1 MRRAAVLAIGVAI
14 LAASSASAAPRSAE
28 ARAVRLRSFGTCSQ
42 FLGYARSHAKGLVGP
57 NGLRGYPGPLTAVP
71 PEAAAPV
78 QADSGVPGVDF
89 STTNVQETG
98 VDEPDI
104 VKTDGS
110 TIFSLA
116 QGKVWA
122 VDVSGSKPRL
132 AGSLQLDQGW
142 NAQLLLYG
150 KHLLVLSGGGGP
162 PILLRG
168 AESLLPIRVAGTM
181 LTDVDV
187 SDPSSMH
194 VVRTMSVEGAYLSA
208 RLVGSTA
215 RVVITSTP
223 YLPLVYQG
231 QKGAETPAAAER
243 KNRGV
248 IASSRLRNWLP
259 YYKLTDRK
267 AKRTIHRALVGCR
280 QVRRPVDFS
289 GLGMVTVLTIDL
301 ARGLEP
307 VDSDAVMADGNTV
320 YASTGSLYVASQRWA
335 FANPETG
342 ELPQSVTTQV
352 HEFDI
357 SSPDT
362 TVYRA
367 SGEVSGY
374 ILNQWALSEDKGYLR
389 VATTEAP
396 TWLQPDQAQQS
407 QSFVTIL
414 RRDGGSL
421 VQAGRVGGL
430 GAGERIYAVR
440 FIGDVG
446 YVVTFRQVDPLYTL
460 DLSDPG
466 NPRVVGELKVQGYS
480 AYLHPVGDGLLLG
493 VGQDASG
500 EGRVLGTQLSLF
512 DVSNPAKP
520 VRLQHETIGGGWS
533 EAEWDHH
540 AFLWWPASSLAVL
553 PVQAYFPDGTSF
565 VGALGYRVDKGGI
578 AKVGAVTHPVQ
589 SPVVEGEPLPPQ
601 AYSAQIRRSVV
612 VGDTLYTVSDAG
624 IKASGLAALGNLA
637 WVPFR

>member
-14 LAASSASAAPRSAE
+14 LAASAAGAASRSPE
-28 ARAVRLRSFGTCSQ
+28 SRALRLRSFGTCAQ
-42 FLGYARSHAKGLVGP
+42 FLAYARSHAKGLVGP
-57 NGLRGYPGPLTAVP
+57 NGLRGYPGILLAP

-78 QADSGVPGVDF
+78 QADGGVPGVDF

-122 VDVSGSKPRL
+122 VDVSGSRPRL

-142 NAQLLLYG
+142 NAQLLFYG
-150 KHLLVLSGGGGP
+150 KRLLVLSGGCGP

-168 AESLLPIRVAGTM
+168 AESLLPIRATATV
-181 LTDVDV
+181 LTEVDV
-187 SDPSSMH
+187 SDPASMR
-194 VVRTMSVEGAYLSA
+194 VVRTMSVDGGYLSA

-248 IASSRLRNWLP
+248 IVSSRLRNWLP
-259 YYKLTDRK
+259 YYTLRDRK

-289 GLGMVTVLTIDL
+289 GLGMITVLTIDL

-307 VDSDAVMADGNTV
+307 VDSDAVMADGDTV
-320 YASTGSLYVASQRWA
+320 YASTGNLYVASQRFGW
-335 FANPETG
+335 ANPEAG
-342 ELPQSVTTQV
+342 GAPQSVTTEI

-357 SSPDT
+357 SSPDE

-374 ILNQWALSEDKGYLR
+374 ILNQWSLSENGGYLR
-389 VATTEAP
+389 VASTEAP
-396 TWLQPDQAQQS
+396 AWLTPDQARAPE
-407 QSFVTIL
+407 SFVTVL
-414 RRDGGSL
+414 REDGGRL
-421 VQAGRVGGL
+421 DQIGRVGGL
-430 GAGERIYAVR
+430 GKGERIYAVR
-440 FIGDVG
+440 FIGDAG

-460 DLSDPG
+460 DLADPKD
-466 NPRVVGELKVQGYS
+466 PKVVGELKIQGYS

-493 VGQDASG
+493 VGQDATD
-500 EGRVLGTQLSLF
+500 EGRVLGTQVSLF
-512 DVSNPAKP
+512 DVSSPARP
-520 VRLQHETIGGGWS
+520 LRLQHETIDRGWS

-553 PVQAYFPDGTSF
+553 PVQAASADGTSF
-565 VGALGYRVDKGGI
+565 VGALGYRVERSGI
-578 AKVGAVTHPVQ
+578 EKVGAVTHPAL
-589 SPVVEGEPLPPQ
+589 PPLVEGEPVPQ
-601 AYSAQIRRSVV
+601 QYSAQIRRSVV
-612 VGDTLYTVSDAG
+612 VGDTLYTVSEAG

-637 WVPFR
+637 WVAFR

>member
-14 LAASSASAAPRSAE
+14 LAASSAGAASRSPE
-28 ARAVRLRSFGTCSQ
+28 SRAVRLRSFGTCAQ
-42 FLGYARSHAKGLVGP
+42 FLAYARSHAKGLVGP

-78 QADSGVPGVDF
+78 QADGGVPGVDF
-89 STTNVQETG
+89 STTNVQEAG

-110 TIFSLA
+110 AIFSLA
-116 QGKVWA
+116 QGRIWA
-122 VDVSGSKPRL
+122 IDVSGSKPRL
-132 AGSLQLDQGW
+132 SGSLQLDQGW

-162 PILLRG
+162 PIVPRG
-168 AESLLPIRVAGTM
+168 AGSILPIRGAGTV
-181 LTDVDV
+181 LTEIDV
-187 SDPSSMH
+187 SDPSSMR
-194 VVRTMSVEGAYLSA
+194 VVRTMSVDGGYLSA

-243 KNRGV
+243 KNRGL

-259 YYKLTDRK
+259 YYTLRDRK

-280 QVRRPVDFS
+280 QVRRPADFS
-289 GLGMVTVLTIDL
+289 GLGMITVLTIDL

-320 YASTGSLYVASQRWA
+320 YASTDNLYVASQRWGW
-335 FANPETG
+335 ANPESG
-342 ELPQSVTTQV
+342 EAPQGVTTAI
-352 HEFDI
+352 HAFDI
-357 SSPDT
+357 SSPDE

-374 ILNQWALSEDKGYLR
+374 ILNQWALSENGGYLR
-389 VATTEAP
+389 VASTEAP
-396 TWLQPDQAQQS
+396 AWLAQNEGQQS
-407 QSFVTIL
+407 ESFVTVL

-430 GAGERIYAVR
+430 GKGERIYAVR

-460 DLSDPG
+460 DLSDPA
-466 NPRVVGELKVQGYS
+466 NPKVVGELKIQGYS
-480 AYLHPVGDGLLLG
+480 AYLHPVGNGLLLG
-493 VGQDASG
+493 VGQDATD

-512 DVSNPAKP
+512 DVSNPARP
-520 VRLQHETIGGGWS
+520 LRLQQEAIDRGWS

-540 AFLWWPASSLAVL
+540 AFLWWPASELAVL
-553 PVQAYFPDGTSF
+553 PVQASFLDGTSF
-565 VGALGYRVDKGGI
+565 VGALGYRVDRSGI
-578 AKVGAVTHPVQ
+578 EKIGAVTHPVQ
-589 SPVVEGEPLPPQ
+589 TPFVEGEPAAQ
-601 AYSAQIRRSVV
+601 QYSAQIRRSVV
-612 VGDTLYTVSDAG
+612 VGNTLYTISDAG

-637 WVPFR
+637 WVAFR